1 MSEQSLLR
9 RRLDGS
15 YTVDEW
21 GLDTDLVQ
29 LVSPLLAIRWQ
40 VVVDGHEHLPSAEPA
55 LLVFNRRVGWSEPFV
70 VSRGIRQATGR
81 YVRVTGAPD
90 IAPVGPALRRL
101 GGVLARPDE
110 VGGLLRSDQL
120 VAVGLEPSLRH
131 RQLAGAAPAALLAP
145 ALAVGADVLP
155 VAVLGREIGRTWRLV
170 IGPPVDSPT
179 TRGPLA
185 AEELGRPRRAPVCS
199 RCSTMPFPLAG
210 SGGSGPCPTPLP
222 TTVCRSTTRCSDAV
236 TANRSC

>member
-1 MSEQSLLR
+1 MR

-29 LVSPLLAIRWQ
+29 MVSPLLAIRWH
-40 VVVDGHEHLPSAEPA
+40 VLVEGHEHLPETGPA
-55 LLVFNRRVGWSEPFV
+55 LLVFNRRAGWSEPFV
-70 VSRGIRQATGR
+70 VSRGIRHATGR

-101 GGVLARPDE
+101 GAVLARPDE
-110 VGGLLRSDQL
+110 VGGLLRADQL
-120 VAVGLEPSLRH
+120 VAVGLGTSLRH

-145 ALAVGADVLP
+145 ALVTGAEVLP
-155 VAVLGREIGRTWRLV
+155 VAVLGREVGRRWRLV
-170 IGPPVDSPT
+170 IGPPVESPT

-185 AEELGRPRRAPVCS
+185 AAELADRVRAGVQSLLDDAFPPGRFRR
-199 RCSTMPFPLAG
+199 
-210 SGGSGPCPTPLP
+210 
-222 TTVCRSTTRCSDAV
+222 
-236 TANRSC
+236 